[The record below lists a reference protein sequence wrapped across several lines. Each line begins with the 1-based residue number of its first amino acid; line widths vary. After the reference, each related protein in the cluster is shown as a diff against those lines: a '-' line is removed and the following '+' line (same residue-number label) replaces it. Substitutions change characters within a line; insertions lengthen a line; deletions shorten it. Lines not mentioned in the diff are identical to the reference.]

1 MPASRKSK
9 TKVKSKLPDS
19 GISRL
24 DKLPI
29 EIKNQI
35 YDNNYSEMYPF
46 FLQHIQYRLDIPC
59 VRNNIV
65 YDYDKIIKKLK
76 IKNSDIKNFNNIK
89 DKRNFKDFNK
99 KIDYFIHTYVTP
111 TIIEYEEIMEII
123 EPLSVYNERNHD
135 FEYYL
140 NKINLVESRLKTHIN
155 KFNKLLH
162 ILKSKFNCNFNL
174 IQVIFINNAIYH
186 LNKVTK
192 KLLPTITSK
201 KNSIRYTRS
210 LNDLKKSRYYTR
222 RLRTI

>member
-1 MPASRKSK
+1 MPTSRKSK
-9 TKVKSKLPDS
+9 TKSKLPDS

-29 EIKNQI
+29 EIRTQI
-35 YDNNYSEMYPF
+35 YDNNYSKIFPF
-46 FLQHIQYRLDIPC
+46 FLQHLQYRLDIPR
-59 VRNNIV
+59 VHYEYLN
-65 YDYDKIIKKLK
+65 YDYYKIIKKLK

-99 KIDYFIHTYVTP
+99 KIDKFIHNYVTP
-111 TIIEYEEIMEII
+111 LIIEYGEIMEVI
-123 EPLSVYNERNHD
+123 EPLSVYHEKNHD

-155 KFNKLLH
+155 QFNKLLY

-174 IQVIFINNAIYH
+174 AELIFINNAIHH

-192 KLLPTITSK
+192 KSLPTITTK
-201 KNSIRYTRS
+201 KTTNKYTRS
-210 LNDLKKSRYYTR
+210 LSHSKKSNSNTR
-222 RLRTI
+222 KTRSI